1 MPPLIIL
8 HSFYYDDQHREYKS
22 REVYVN
28 PNHIVSVEPMNKHP
42 GAPTSD
48 DKMPVSLV
56 CLTTSSFIVRET
68 PDEIY
73 CRMEAPA

>member
-8 HSFYYDDQHREYKS
+8 HSFYYDDQHKEYKR

-28 PNHIVSVEPMNKHP
+28 PNHIVSVELLSRHP
-42 GAPTSD
+42 NAPKQT
-48 DKMPVSLV
+48 PVSLV
-56 CLTTSSFIVRET
+56 CLSTNCSLVVAET

-73 CRMEAPA
+73 CRMEATA

>member
-8 HSFYYDDQHREYKS
+8 HSFYYDDQHREYKP

-28 PNHIVSVEPMNKHP
+28 PNHIVSVELLSRHP
-42 GAPTSD
+42 NAPEQT
-48 DKMPVSLV
+48 PVSLI
-56 CLTTSSFIVRET
+56 CLSTNCSLVVAET
-68 PDEIY
+68 PDGIY